1 MMKIEISD
9 MIFSVKLKYVQVHR
23 LVVTCTPYNTLGS
36 GPFGYVELN
45 GTN

>member
-1 MMKIEISD
+1 MKIEISD

-23 LVVTCTPYNTLGS
+23 LVVTCTPYNTL
-36 GPFGYVELN
+36 FGYVELN